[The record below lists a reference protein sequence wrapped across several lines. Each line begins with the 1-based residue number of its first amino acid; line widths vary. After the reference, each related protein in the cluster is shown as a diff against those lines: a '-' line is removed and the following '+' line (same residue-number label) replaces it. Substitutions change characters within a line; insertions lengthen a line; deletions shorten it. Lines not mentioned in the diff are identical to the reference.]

1 MSADPVDVVMT
12 PVDTT
17 KKSAPK
23 LKPFSVN
30 GQSLKAW
37 TGEEKRRLKK
47 LEGIV
52 ERGMSTFIEVGNALT
67 EIRRDK
73 LYRLSPFGGQGATF
87 EEYAFRKFGHS
98 RAHANRHI
106 KAAEVQTILSP
117 IGDKTPGENRLPNE
131 AVARE
136 LARLLKWPDQL
147 KQAWENLK
155 SNRATLLQVEKQD
168 FKIEKLAAVTA
179 RDAAKEVARFLP
191 PKPPK
196 AKTVAPSPANPIA
209 AELRAMWDTS
219 IGANIITLALIDELI
234 DKLTELRRF
243 IEAVE

>member
-1 MSADPVDVVMT
+1 MSADPVDDVMA
-12 PVDTT
+12 PVDTAT
-17 KKSAPK
+17 KSAPK
-23 LKPFSVN
+23 PKPFN
-30 GQSLKAW
+30 MKGQTQAGWIGKEKA
-37 TGEEKRRLKK
+37 RLKK

-52 ERGMSTFIEVGNALT
+52 QRGMSTFIEVGNALT

-117 IGDKTPGENRLPNE
+117 IGDKTPSENRLPNE

-155 SNRATLLQVEKQD
+155 SNRTKLLQVEKQD
-168 FKIEKLAAVTA
+168 FKIDRLAAVTA
-179 RDAAKEVARFLP
+179 KAAAKEVARFLP
-191 PKPPK
+191 PPKPK
-196 AKTVAPSPANPIA
+196 AKTVEASAPNSLA
-209 AELRAMWDTS
+209 AELRALWSTT
-219 IGANIITLALIDELI
+219 IGANVITHEAIDLLI
-234 DKLTELRRF
+234 DKLNELRGS
-243 IEAVE
+243 IDATA